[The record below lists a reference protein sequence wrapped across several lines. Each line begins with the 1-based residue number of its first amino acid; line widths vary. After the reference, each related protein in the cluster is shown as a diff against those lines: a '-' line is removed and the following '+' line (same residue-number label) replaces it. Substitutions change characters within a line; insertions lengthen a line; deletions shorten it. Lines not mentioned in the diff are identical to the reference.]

1 MKWKIIAHFNK
12 ETGKLKGYSLAY
24 KPFPLIPY
32 WVKCYDERNR
42 NGLYSIEMAE
52 HTIIWQL
59 SMNGQVKHEDVFE

>member
-24 KPFPLIPY
+24 KPFPFIPY
-32 WVKCYDERNR
+32 WVECNDA
-42 NGLYSIEMAE
+42 LYSIEMAE

-59 SMNGQVKHEDVFE
+59 SMSGQIKHKDVFE

>member
-24 KPFPLIPY
+24 KPFPFIPY
-32 WVKCYDERNR
+32 WVECNDRRNE
-42 NGLYSIEMAE
+42 LYSIELAE

-59 SMNGQVKHEDVFE
+59 SMSGQVKRKEVFE